1 MITGHNTDINHNGVI
16 YHVQTE
22 DKGKSNPIIE
32 TLVYKG
38 GEILDARRTSYVHLL
53 KDGYDEKKIIEL
65 IEEQHRVM
73 ITEIKGGKYEK
84 SAVASSGTGSQQ
96 KPDPL
101 AEGIVDAKKS
111 LDQVILDYLAS
122 EEEKERL
129 VLKLQGSLEFLEGA
143 PCTLTIVTKSSTTEQ
158 PVKAAKIVV
167 KIISTVKKPI
177 TIYEGKTDR
186 NGALIV
192 EFVVPDFPDGN
203 AALLIQAF
211 SELGND
217 EQKHLI
223 KKKKRGPG
231 QKP

>member
-38 GEILDARRTSYVHLL
+38 GEILDARRTSYIHLI
-53 KDGYDEKKIIEL
+53 KDGYDEKKIIEM

-84 SAVASSGTGSQQ
+84 SVISVATGSQPR
-96 KPDPL
+96 PDPL
-101 AEGIVDAKKS
+101 AEGMDTKKS

-129 VLKLQGSLEFLEGA
+129 ILKLQGAPELFEGVA
-143 PCTLTIVTKSSTTEQ
+143 CTLTIVTKSSTTDQ

-177 TIYEGKTDR
+177 TVYEGKTDR
-186 NGALIV
+186 NGTLIV

-211 SELGND
+211 SEVGSD
-217 EQKHLI
+217 EVKYII
-223 KKKKRGPG
+223 KKKKKASG
-231 QKP
+231 QKS